1 MTMKRH
7 AVSWG
12 RTAAVLLAVCAVLC
26 ALGFAGVSPAH
37 AAKIVGQAS
46 SVSGKNTPGT
56 DIVTITISPGNPE
69 DDHTPPS
76 GSVTGVT
83 IHLDRLRG
91 VSGTDEN
98 DRNRIEGASVGEISS
113 WPKDLSFSKT
123 SDQNGTVKF
132 TGLPKGIYL
141 VTSSAP
147 NDSYRAINP
156 FLVSVPF
163 YGSPQGTSPVEGV
176 IVAKTHTPAETP
188 TPPRENETP
197 PPGSTPPP
205 PETDTPEP
213 PGKPG
218 DEPRGSD
225 RPLPVTGAQVAVL
238 VLIAAGLIGCGFII
252 ILVSKRK
259 SEGGK
264 K

>member
-1 MTMKRH
+1 MKRN
-7 AVSWG
+7 AVSL
-12 RTAAVLLAVCAVLC
+12 RKLAALLLVACSMVFAFSTAGASAAFGAKVV
-26 ALGFAGVSPAH
+26 GSPETANGDGTNII
-37 AAKIVGQAS
+37 KI
-46 SVSGKNTPGT
+46 TL
-56 DIVTITISPGNPE
+56 SPGNPD
-69 DDHTPPS
+69 DDHTPPR
-76 GSVTGVT
+76 GSVAGVI

-91 VSGTDEN
+91 VSGSMEN
-98 DRNRIEGASVGEISS
+98 DRNRIEGASIGEISS
-113 WPKDLSFSKT
+113 WPKDISFSKT
-123 SDQNGTVKF
+123 TDENGTVKF
-132 TGLPKGIYL
+132 TDLPEGIYL

-147 NDSYRAINP
+147 DDSFRSINP

-163 YGSPQGTSPVEGV
+163 YGNPKGTSPVEGV
-176 IVAKTHTPAETP
+176 IVAKTHASAKTPP
-188 TPPRENETP
+188 PPRENETP
-197 PPGSTPPP
+197 PPGPTPQS

-225 RPLPVTGAQVAVL
+225 QPLPVTGAQVAVL
-238 VLIAAGLIGCGFII
+238 VLVAAGLIGSGFII

>member
-1 MTMKRH
+1 MKKN
-7 AVSWG
+7 AVSL
-12 RTAAVLLAVCAVLC
+12 RKLTALLLVACSMV
-26 ALGFAGVSPAH
+26 FAFSTVGASAAH
-37 AAKIVGQAS
+37 ATKVVGSPEVAS
-46 SVSGKNTPGT
+46 ADETDGT
-56 DIVTITISPGNPE
+56 DVVKITISPGNPE

-76 GSVTGVT
+76 GSVEGVT

-91 VSGTDEN
+91 VSGSDKN
-98 DRNRIEGASVGEISS
+98 DRNRIEGASIGEISS
-113 WPKDLSFSKT
+113 WPKDLSSSKT
-123 SDQNGTVKF
+123 TDQNGTVKF

-163 YGSPQGTSPVEGV
+163 YGSSQGTSPVEGV

-205 PETDTPEP
+205 TEPDTPEP

-218 DEPRGSD
+218 DEPQGSD
-225 RPLPVTGAQVAVL
+225 QPLPVTGAQVTAL
-238 VLIAAGLIGCGFII
+238 VLIAAGLIGSGFII

>member
-1 MTMKRH
+1 MKRN
-7 AVSWG
+7 AVSL
-12 RTAAVLLAVCAVLC
+12 RKLTALLLVACSMVFAFSTVGPSAVHATKVV
-26 ALGFAGVSPAH
+26 GSPE
-37 AAKIVGQAS
+37 AASADE
-46 SVSGKNTPGT
+46 TDGT
-56 DIVTITISPGNPE
+56 DVVKITISPGNPE

-76 GSVTGVT
+76 GSVAGVT
-83 IHLDRLRG
+83 IHMDRLRG
-91 VSGTDEN
+91 VSGSDEN
-98 DRNRIEGASVGEISS
+98 DRNRIEGAPIGEISS

-123 SDQNGTVKF
+123 TDQNGTVKF

-163 YGSPQGTSPVEGV
+163 YGSSKGTSPVEGV

-205 PETDTPEP
+205 TETDTPEP

-238 VLIAAGLIGCGFII
+238 VLIAAGLIGSGFII

>member
-1 MTMKRH
+1 MKRN
-7 AVSWG
+7 AVSL
-12 RTAAVLLAVCAVLC
+12 RKLTALLLVACSMV
-26 ALGFAGVSPAH
+26 FAFSTVGASAAH
-37 AAKIVGQAS
+37 ATKVVGSPETAS
-46 SVSGKNTPGT
+46 T
-56 DIVTITISPGNPE
+56 DETDGINVVRITISPGNPE

-76 GSVTGVT
+76 GSVAGVT

-98 DRNRIEGASVGEISS
+98 DRNRIEGASIGEISS

-188 TPPRENETP
+188 PPRENETP

-205 PETDTPEP
+205 TETDTPEP
-213 PGKPG
+213 PRKPG
-218 DEPRGSD
+218 EEPRGSD
-225 RPLPVTGAQVAVL
+225 QPLPVTGAQVAVL

>member
-1 MTMKRH
+1 MKRN
-7 AVSWG
+7 AVSL
-12 RTAAVLLAVCAVLC
+12 RKLTALLLVACSMVFAFSTVGPSAVHATKVV
-26 ALGFAGVSPAH
+26 GSPE
-37 AAKIVGQAS
+37 AASADE
-46 SVSGKNTPGT
+46 TDGT
-56 DIVTITISPGNPE
+56 DVVKITISPGNPE

-76 GSVTGVT
+76 GSVAGVT
-83 IHLDRLRG
+83 IHMDRLRG
-91 VSGTDEN
+91 VSGSDEN
-98 DRNRIEGASVGEISS
+98 DRNRIEGAPIGEISS

-123 SDQNGTVKF
+123 TDQNGTVKF

-163 YGSPQGTSPVEGV
+163 YGSSKGTSPVEGV

-197 PPGSTPPP
+197 PPT
-205 PETDTPEP
+205 ETDTPEP

-238 VLIAAGLIGCGFII
+238 VLIAAGLIGSGFII

>member
-1 MTMKRH
+1 MKRN
-7 AVSWG
+7 AVSL
-12 RTAAVLLAVCAVLC
+12 RKLTALLFVACSMV
-26 ALGFAGVSPAH
+26 FAFSTVGASAAH
-37 AAKIVGQAS
+37 ATKVVGSPEA
-46 SVSGKNTPGT
+46 TIADETEGT
-56 DIVTITISPGNPE
+56 DVVKITISPGNPE

-76 GSVTGVT
+76 GLVAGVT
-83 IHLDRLRG
+83 IHMDRLRG

-98 DRNRIEGASVGEISS
+98 DRNRIEGASIGEISS

-123 SDQNGTVKF
+123 TDQNGTVKF

-163 YGSPQGTSPVEGV
+163 YGSAQGTSPVEGV

-188 TPPRENETP
+188 TPPRETETP
-197 PPGSTPPP
+197 PPGTTPSPT
-205 PETDTPEP
+205 ETDTPEP
-213 PGKPG
+213 PRKPG

-225 RPLPVTGAQVAVL
+225 QPLPVTGAQVTVL

>member
-1 MTMKRH
+1 MKRN
-7 AVSWG
+7 AVSL
-12 RTAAVLLAVCAVLC
+12 RKLAALLLVACSMVFAFSTAGPSAVHATKVV
-26 ALGFAGVSPAH
+26 GSPETANGDGTNII
-37 AAKIVGQAS
+37 KI
-46 SVSGKNTPGT
+46 TL
-56 DIVTITISPGNPE
+56 SPGNPD
-69 DDHTPPS
+69 DDHTPPR
-76 GSVTGVT
+76 GSVAGVT

-91 VSGTDEN
+91 VSASDEN
-98 DRNRIEGASVGEISS
+98 DRSRIEGASIGEISS
-113 WPKDLSFSKT
+113 WPKDRSFSKT
-123 SDQNGTVKF
+123 TDQNGTVKF
-132 TGLPKGIYL
+132 AGLPKGIYL
-141 VTSSAP
+141 VTSSVP
-147 NDSYRAINP
+147 NDSYRAINS

-163 YGSPQGTSPVEGV
+163 YGSSKGTSPVEGV

-188 TPPRENETP
+188 Q
-197 PPGSTPPP
+197 S

-238 VLIAAGLIGCGFII
+238 VLIAAGLIGSGFII